1 LCKRAK
7 LNTHTTTTT
16 HIHTHTTTQQQH
28 THTHTHTH
36 THNLGGGELSVRER
50 EEQMYPTA
58 EARGSPMERYRR
70 ERMAAGFGKKRIDRK
85 LPRAK

>member
-1 LCKRAK
+1 M
-7 LNTHTTTTT
+7 
-16 HIHTHTTTQQQH
+16 
-28 THTHTHTH
+28 
-36 THNLGGGELSVRER
+36 GGGELSVRER